1 MSRTGKGSTSQTT
14 ESRDGFHSKEATKR
28 LESIFKKQPML
39 PDKGFDLK
47 NIDLTMVLSKIQ
59 KAVNALKWNML
70 CTKRQLYEAELVREF
85 YLNLT
90 SSTKTEVP
98 VRGKKILSLIHGC
111 QLQKPSEMNSSHQIE
126 ELNSQRVVAKWKQFQ
141 IARILPNK

>member
-98 VRGKKILSLIHGC
+98 VRDFVFDPWMPTSEAKRDEFITPDRRVKFTKGCGKVETISD
-111 QLQKPSEMNSSHQIE
+111 SEDST
-126 ELNSQRVVAKWKQFQ
+126 K
-141 IARILPNK
+141 